1 MGRAI
6 DKTKPEHNWEV
17 NNSNNNN
24 NSNADSKNTFQLSFD
39 APESVGD
46 FVLWTRIKRD
56 LCCSTIVV
64 AMLLLLLLFAGLIK
78 SKIRLSIEQKRS
90 MSRPALALFVVLWA
104 WPKSGHQSAIK
115 IA

>member
-1 MGRAI
+1 MGRAV

-17 NNSNNNN
+17 NNNKKN
-24 NSNADSKNTFQLSFD
+24 KNTFQLSFD

-64 AMLLLLLLFAGLIK
+64 AVA
-78 SKIRLSIEQKRS
+78 
-90 MSRPALALFVVLWA
+90 VVVCWFN
-104 WPKSGHQSAIK
+104 
-115 IA
+115 

>member
-6 DKTKPEHNWEV
+6 DNTKREQKWEV
-17 NNSNNNN
+17 HNKNNNN
-24 NSNADSKNTFQLSFD
+24 NNIDNKNTFQLSFD

-64 AMLLLLLLFAGLIK
+64 AVAVSGGT
-78 SKIRLSIEQKRS
+78 
-90 MSRPALALFVVLWA
+90 AVVVCWFN
-104 WPKSGHQSAIK
+104 
-115 IA
+115 